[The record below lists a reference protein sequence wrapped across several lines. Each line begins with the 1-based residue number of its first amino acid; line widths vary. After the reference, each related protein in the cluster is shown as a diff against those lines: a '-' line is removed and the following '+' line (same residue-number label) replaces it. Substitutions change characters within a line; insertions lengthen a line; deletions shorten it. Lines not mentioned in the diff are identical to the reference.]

1 MKAPICEICLKN
13 DILCGGC
20 QKKLDDGEITKLDV
34 EVSRIVYKL
43 SQKYKSLKDV
53 EIIKAFE
60 SGNSIYV
67 LTNPND
73 VPKLIGKAGKVCK
86 ELGKELGK
94 TVYVISA
101 DKDDIDE
108 FIASLIK
115 PVVIKGV
122 NILYLP
128 NGEEIRR
135 YRVSKKAKQRMRVKK
150 DEVVRIV
157 GDLFNK
163 KIEIIFE

>member
-20 QKKLDDGEITKLDV
+20 QKKLDDGEITELDIN
-34 EVSRIVYKL
+34 VSRVVYKL
-43 SQKYKSLKDV
+43 SQKYKSLEDV

-60 SGNSIYV
+60 SGNNIYI
-67 LTNPND
+67 LTRDED
-73 VPKLIGKAGKVCK
+73 VPKLIGKGGKVCK

-94 TVYVISA
+94 TVYVISSSQ
-101 DKDDIDE
+101 KNIDD

-115 PVVIKGV
+115 PAVIKGV

-128 NGEEIRR
+128 NGEEVQR
-135 YRVSKKAKQRMRVKK
+135 YRISKKARQRMRMKKEEIEKIVK
-150 DEVVRIV
+150 DI
-157 GDLFNK
+157 FNK
-163 KIEIIFE
+163 KVEIVFE